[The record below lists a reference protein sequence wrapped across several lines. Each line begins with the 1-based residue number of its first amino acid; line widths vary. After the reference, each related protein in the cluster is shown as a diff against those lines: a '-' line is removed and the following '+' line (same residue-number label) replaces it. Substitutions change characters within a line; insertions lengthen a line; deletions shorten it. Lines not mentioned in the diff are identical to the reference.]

1 MKTAPVQAI
10 VSVALL
16 LAAVFYVSTNFD
28 LQNILADLGRL
39 SLFGI
44 VVAILS
50 LLANAMLAA
59 VRFRMIASDTG
70 FRISIPQAISA
81 VSAGN
86 LAGALFF
93 QIAGQLAARGYV
105 MRHASVPFA
114 AVVVSTLYERALAA
128 LISAITAVFGA
139 LYVFGYIYLDPA
151 AGGTNLIKVVAG
163 VVAAA
168 LGAALL
174 GYGRILVKTATPVLS
189 RRFVGAFLRLSLLTL
204 VVQAA
209 MMLAYVSVAHQL
221 SPDTSIVDLVAA
233 SAIVMFAAS
242 VPISLAGWG
251 VRELSAVFALGA
263 VGIAGSAALTTA
275 VVIGVGSLLAM
286 ALMFALALMFDRR
299 EPVTVA
305 IQTGHSFDY
314 MILLGWCL
322 PLVASVFVLFQ
333 IYVPLGSGLLNV
345 NLADPVAMLGGA
357 LFIFIALQARHWPRW
372 KAPLVNAGG
381 MIATLCLGGSLLLGA
396 YRFGWT
402 DWALINRFAGWFV
415 LLAFALTG
423 AFATLSGG
431 CEALKIVVLS
441 YIGACVGVVVIEL
454 ALIVLGVLEFKITDY
469 LPNASAISGFAQ
481 NRNFFAF
488 QLLIA
493 VAGAIVFL
501 RGATRSAVLGLLFAG
516 LWFCGSRSG
525 WITLGSVFA
534 IAISIGVLKWRD
546 GLAALCGAAAFVAMT
561 MTVSTVLTMSG
572 AESIFATNVV
582 PTGVSTNERL
592 LTLWKG
598 WELFIQHPLFGA
610 GLGAFRDL
618 NILSSGRIPL
628 VIHST
633 LLWLLAELGIVG
645 CLAFAVPAVAALY
658 RSWRGAKTDSGLALV
673 LMCFVVMV
681 VMSGPA
687 DMLYQRTFWL
697 IVGAGIAQPLRY
709 STPAHQSTEFFAP
722 ARHRAGVAFEAE
734 GNITNQCGATEN
746 GGHADGRC
754 QPRGEG

>member
-16 LAAVFYVSTNFD
+16 LAAVVYVGTNFD
-28 LQNILADLGRL
+28 LQNILTDLGRL
-39 SLFGI
+39 SLVGI

-50 LLANAMLAA
+50 LFANAMLAA

-70 FRISIPQAISA
+70 FRISMPQAISA

-168 LGAALL
+168 LGAALP

-204 VVQAA
+204 AVQAA

-286 ALMFALALMFDRR
+286 ALMFALALMLDRR
-299 EPVTVA
+299 DPVTVA
-305 IQTGHSFDY
+305 IQGGHSFDY

-357 LFIFIALQARHWPRW
+357 LFLFIAIQGRHWPRW
-372 KAPLVNAGG
+372 RVPLVNAGV

-402 DWALINRFAGWFV
+402 DWALINRFAGWFI

-431 CEALKIVVLS
+431 NAALKTLVLS
-441 YIGACVGVVVIEL
+441 YVGASAGVVVVEL
-454 ALIVLGVLEFKITDY
+454 ILIVLGTAGVEVSDY

-481 NRNFFAF
+481 NRNFLAF

-493 VAGAIVFL
+493 VAGALVYL
-501 RGATRSAVLGLLFAG
+501 RSGSALSVVLAVLFAG

-525 WITLGSVFA
+525 WITVVCVVLAGFA
-534 IAISIGVLKWRD
+534 IGVLR
-546 GLAALCGAAAFVAMT
+546 LREIVISSLGAAIFVMAILV
-561 MTVSTVLTMSG
+561 VSTNLHVAGSDALF
-572 AESIFATNVV
+572 ETNIV
-582 PTGVSTNERL
+582 PTAASTNERL
-592 LTLWKG
+592 LTIKEGWK
-598 WELFIQHPLFGA
+598 LFTAYPFLGA
-610 GLGAFRDL
+610 GLGAFRHL
-618 NILSSGRIPL
+618 NFLSNGGVPL

-633 LLWLLAELGIVG
+633 ALWLLAEFGIIG
-645 CLAFAVPAVAALY
+645 CIAFAVPAVTVFY
-658 RSWRGAKTDSGLALV
+658 RSWRAAHDEEGLALAF
-673 LMCFVVMV
+673 LCFVVMI

-687 DMLYQRTFWL
+687 DMMYQRTFWL
-697 IVGAGIAQPLRY
+697 IVGAALAAPLR
-709 STPAHQSTEFFAP
+709 SFGSQRTRLLVRS
-722 ARHRAGVAFEAE
+722 
-734 GNITNQCGATEN
+734 
-746 GGHADGRC
+746 
-754 QPRGEG
+754 

>member
-1 MKTAPVQAI
+1 MKIAPIQAI
-10 VSVALL
+10 VSVGLL
-16 LAAVFYVSTNFD
+16 LAAVVYVGTQFD
-28 LQNILADLGRL
+28 LRNIVTDLSRL

-44 VVAILS
+44 VVAVMS
-50 LLANAMLAA
+50 LFANAMLAA

-70 FRISIPQAISA
+70 FRISMPQAISA

-168 LGAALL
+168 LGAAVL
-174 GYGRILVKTATPVLS
+174 GYGRILIKTATPVLS
-189 RRFVGAFLRLSLLTL
+189 RRLAGAFLRLAVLTL
-204 VVQAA
+204 AVQAA

-221 SPDTSIVDLVAA
+221 SPDTGIVDLVAA

-286 ALMFALALMFDRR
+286 ALMFALALMLDRR
-299 EPVTVA
+299 EPVAGVT
-305 IQTGHSFDY
+305 QSGRSLDY
-314 MILLGWCL
+314 MTLLGWCL

-357 LFIFIALQARHWPRW
+357 LFIVIAIQARHWPRW
-372 KAPLVNAGG
+372 RVPFVNAG
-381 MIATLCLGGSLLLGA
+381 MIIATVFLGGSLLLGA

-423 AFATLSGG
+423 AFATWSGG
-431 CEALKIVVLS
+431 SKALKVLVLS
-441 YIGACVGVVVIEL
+441 YIGASAGVVVIEL
-454 ALIVLGVLEFKITDY
+454 ALIVLGVMEFQVADY

-501 RGATRSAVLGLLFAG
+501 RGSTRPAVLGLLLAG

-525 WITLGSVFA
+525 WITLASVFG
-534 IAISIGVLKWRD
+534 IAIFVGVLKWRD
-546 GLAALCGAAAFVAMT
+546 GFTAICGAGLFVAA
-561 MTVSTVLTMSG
+561 TVAVSIFLTAYTGS
-572 AESIFATNVV
+572 ESIFDTNVI
-582 PTGVSTNERL
+582 PTGVSTGERL
-592 LTLWKG
+592 LTLQKG

-610 GLGAFRDL
+610 GLGAFRNL

-645 CLAFAVPAVAALY
+645 CLAFAVPAITALY
-658 RSWRGAKTDSGLALV
+658 RSWRGAKTDSSLALV
-673 LMCFVVMV
+673 FLCFVVMV

-697 IVGAGIAQPLRY
+697 IVGAGLGQARQLVR
-709 STPAHQSTEFFAP
+709 PAYQSAEF
-722 ARHRAGVAFEAE
+722 
-734 GNITNQCGATEN
+734 
-746 GGHADGRC
+746 
-754 QPRGEG
+754 PRGRVAEPA